1 MSHDQTKNTLLELP
15 FDGDSS
21 DSQSISDDMLLL
33 EQIEMR
39 FKLKESEARALEAE
53 ARALEA
59 EARAI
64 EAEKTAYDLE
74 EKLDAM
80 TKSLYELTRNQ
91 PEEEEDFEL
100 PPPANPYEDDHNT
113 TTPLEG
119 EVSPKTED

>member
-39 FKLKESEARALEAE
+39 FKLKESE